1 MEVWLIDSPDP
12 DRNPHLDHVLTQ
24 AADTV
29 AALRAEGRT
38 VLLHCVQAQ
47 SRTPAVAALYAAR
60 HLGVPPETALAQVT
74 AALPDAHPN
83 PAFRAALARLIPGP
97 AAGLGEPSS

>member
-24 AADTV
+24 AADSV
-29 AALRAEGRT
+29 AALRAQGRT

-47 SRTPAVAALYAAR
+47 SRTPTVGALYATR
-60 HLGVPPETALAQVT
+60 HRGIPPTAALAEVT
-74 AALPDAHPN
+74 AALPDANPN
-83 PAFRAALARLIPGP
+83 RAFRTSLDRLTPTGGGAR
-97 AAGLGEPSS
+97 